1 LSHLSQLVPGTW
13 CNLLIYKYGCPICPA
28 CPILSHLSRGEKVD
42 FSQQLTDNNLNAL
55 NITTTLQ
62 RYNFPTTNPTFAP
75 VTEKQRLFIELC
87 YDGTNYHG
95 WQIQPNAVTVQE
107 VLNKGLAVIF
117 RQPIET
123 TGCGRTD
130 TGVHATEF
138 FAHFDV
144 EGFIVNSSWFMEN
157 DHKTAMNYQL
167 STMNFLRSIN
177 AVLPKDIAVKQII
190 PVTAEAHAR
199 FDATLRS
206 YEYHIHFN
214 KDPFKNGYSWELRDR
229 PDLELMNQAASIIK
243 EYTDFSC
250 FSKSNT
256 QVKTSLCEIS
266 RAEWVEGNNGIIFHI
281 SADRFLRNMVRAIV
295 GTLLMVGRKEIAPE
309 QVRDI
314 IESKNRSNAGTSV
327 PACGLYLT
335 EVKYPFLG

>member
-1 LSHLSQLVPGTW
+1 MATH
-13 CNLLIYKYGCPICPA
+13 
-28 CPILSHLSRGEKVD
+28 
-42 FSQQLTDNNLNAL
+42 
-55 NITTTLQ
+55 Q
-62 RYNFPTTNPTFAP
+62 RY
-75 VTEKQRLFIELC
+75 FIELS

-95 WQIQPNAVTVQE
+95 WQIQKNAVSVQE
-107 VLNKGLAVIF
+107 VLNEKLSIIL

-130 TGVHATEF
+130 TGVHAKDF

-144 EGFIVNSSWFMEN
+144 DESMVHGQWSMEKR
-157 DHKTAMNYQL
+157 DSL
-167 STMNFLRSIN
+167 LRSVN
-177 AVLPKDIAVKQII
+177 AVLPVDIAVKDIF
-190 PVTAEAHAR
+190 PVAADANAR
-199 FDATLRS
+199 FDAKLRT

-229 PDLELMNQAASIIK
+229 PDLELMNKAAQMMMA
-243 EYTDFSC
+243 YTDFSC

-256 QVKTSLCEIS
+256 QVKT
-266 RAEWVEGNNGIIFHI
+266 NNCKITYAHWDETESGIVFRI

-295 GTLLMVGRKEIAPE
+295 GTLIMVGRKEMEPE
-309 QVRDI
+309 AVHQI

-335 EVKYPFLG
+335 EVLY